1 MKLRIRGNSIRLRV
15 TRGELASIASE
26 GRVEERVDFGTSAL
40 HYRLVR
46 DDALPAPMASFEGPV
61 IEVRLPAATVD
72 AWANDD
78 TQVSVDAQQTVG
90 DGALRILVEKDFAC
104 LQPRTGEDESDMFAH
119 PDTGNHTC

>member
-15 TRGELASIASE
+15 TRGELTSIASE
-26 GRVEERVDFGTSAL
+26 GGVEERVDFGPSTL

-46 DDALPAPMASFEGPV
+46 DGAVATPQASFEDQV

-72 AWANDD
+72 AWAKDEA
-78 TQVSVDAQQTVG
+78 QVSIDAEQAVG

-104 LQPRTGEDESDMFAH
+104 LQPRTGEDDSDMFAH